1 MGILHKRTHRPL
13 AIVALLA
20 LFGLIGWRLPSLG
33 DAVLAYSSQAVTA
46 AREAMAPAQENG
58 PAPKGAKEDAS
69 RIDRPAAPKKAA
81 VTAKAADTPAQTA
94 LSNARTALNSAI
106 DANRATPTKANAQV
120 VDARLADFNTAA
132 AVRVAEIKAILNATV
147 NGVPAN
153 YDDLVAELK
162 SLGGIGLLAPTPATT
177 AEVEPNDTPA
187 TAQTLNLG
195 AQNVT
200 IVTGAVT
207 PTGDDDVFKFSAPAN
222 SRVSVL
228 VDTGGTLVAG
238 FRDSFVSV
246 LGTDGTTVLEEDDDD
261 GVGNGG
267 DGTQESGLAS
277 TIAGLPLTAAGD
289 YYIRV
294 RGFDDVDIVN
304 PYKLFVIVTT
314 VTPTAEVEANN
325 DSTTANSIVTNAS
338 SVGVRSGSIGVAAD
352 IDFYSVEATAGN
364 VLFISADGN
373 PERDATNVDLIVQ
386 LRDTNGTT
394 VLFSADSNFG
404 GSATNP
410 SSESFNY
417 TVPATGTYFVTVRA
431 FSTGTGTY
439 NLTVAAAN
447 SDAVG
452 GGSQVC
458 PPLPITSSLG
468 VAGGNFAKVSGT
480 LTQRL
485 NRDGVVSVCGTPR
498 TQNAPIAATRTYDK
512 YTFKNSAASTK
523 CITIQLKVL
532 EQTAS
537 NYQMGAF
544 SVLNPTNL
552 TSGWLGDSGLSSG
565 IPPTMQSFSV
575 NIAAGASFDVAV
587 FNANATGDG
596 NPYELT
602 VIGFDTCAALPCV
615 LTKPADITVSNGAGL
630 CGANVT
636 YPNPGTSG
644 FCGTVTCVPASGS
657 FFPKGTTTVTCT
669 GTSPGNPNA
678 TTSFNV
684 TVNDT
689 QAPTIA
695 CPANVFVGTTGT
707 TAVVNYAAPTVGDN
721 CPGVQAPICTPP
733 AGSAFAVGVT
743 TVNCTVKDAVD
754 NSASCSF
761 QVTVNKETALK
772 LTDPLACTGPGNVLK
787 GSFALSNNG
796 NVSQTVTATAAM
808 PVDGNGRPL
817 LVTLP
822 GSCTASAGAC
832 AIVNATTISWTGTLA
847 AGATA
852 TINYEVQV
860 NDGVPNGVP
869 MTVVTS
875 ASWNGG
881 PILAVNTTVS
891 ANCTPIGV
899 GNPYPAV
906 SPISDQ
912 KAGSVLI
919 YPVYTSSVGQNNQN
933 SQISI
938 TNIHQNLNAYLHL
951 YFVADNCAVS
961 DAFVCLTPNQ
971 TTSFLAS
978 DLDPGTTGYLVAM
991 AVDGVSGCPINFNYL
1006 IGDEYVK
1013 FSSGHAANLGA
1024 EAIAAVAGSA
1034 NWSSAFCNPGAFAT
1048 TVKFDGITYGQLPT
1062 TVAVDHLG
1070 SRADGNDT
1078 MLILNGL
1085 GGDLRTSPATLGSI
1099 FGVLYDDSEAAFSF
1113 SITAA
1118 ACQFRTS
1125 LNNNSPRT
1133 TPRYEQVI
1141 PAGRTGW
1148 MRMWHRFG
1156 GPVIGATINF
1166 NTNAAASSSAFNQ
1179 GHNLHKLTLT
1189 DTATITVPVFPPTC

>member
-1 MGILHKRTHRPL
+1 MAIIHKRTHRPL

-20 LFGLIGWRLPSLG
+20 LFGMIGWQLPSLG
-33 DAVLAYSSQAVTA
+33 DAVLAYSSRAVTA
-46 AREAMAPAQENG
+46 ARAAIASAGQEKTAPAG
-58 PAPKGAKEDAS
+58 DAAA
-69 RIDRPAAPKKAA
+69 RLDRAATQKKAVPA
-81 VTAKAADTPAQTA
+81 AKAADTPAQTA
-94 LSNARTALNSAI
+94 LNNARTALNSAI

-120 VDARLADFNTAA
+120 VEARLADFNTAA

-153 YDDLVAELK
+153 YDDLVAEMK
-162 SLGGIGLLAPTPATT
+162 SLGGIGILAPAPGVT

-187 TAQTLNLG
+187 AAQTLNLSL
-195 AQNVT
+195 QNVT
-200 IVTGAVT
+200 IVSGAVT
-207 PTGDDDVFKFSAPAN
+207 PSGDDDVFKFSAPAN

-228 VDTGGTLVAG
+228 VDTGGTLVSG
-238 FRDSFVSV
+238 FRDSIVAV
-246 LGTDGTTVLEEDDDD
+246 LGTNGTTVLEEDDDD

-294 RGFDDVDIVN
+294 RSWDDTEIVN

-325 DSTTANSIVTNAS
+325 DAASANAIVTTAST
-338 SVGVRSGSIGVAAD
+338 VGVRSGSIGTAGDV
-352 IDFYSVEATAGN
+352 DFYSVQATAGN

-373 PERDATNVDLIVQ
+373 PERDASNSDLVVQ

-404 GSATNP
+404 GTATNP

-417 TVPATGTYFVTVRA
+417 TIPATGTYYVSVRL
-431 FSTGTGTY
+431 FSSSATGTY

-447 SDAVG
+447 SDPVG
-452 GGSQVC
+452 GTQVC

-468 VAGGNFAKVSGT
+468 VAGGNFTKVSGT

-485 NRDGVVSVCGTPR
+485 NRDGVVSACGVAR

-512 YTFKNSAASTK
+512 YTLTNSAGGTR
-523 CITIQLKVL
+523 CITVQLKVL

-537 NYQMGAF
+537 NYQVGAF

-552 TSGWLGDSGLSSG
+552 TSGWLGDSGASTG
-565 IPPTMQSFSV
+565 IPPTVQTFSV
-575 NIAAGASFDVAV
+575 NIAAGATFDVVV

-596 NPYELT
+596 NAYELS
-602 VIGFDTCAALPCV
+602 VFGFDTCAVPACV
-615 LTKPADITVSNGAGL
+615 LTKPADITVANAAGQ
-630 CGANVT
+630 CGATVT
-636 YPNPGTSG
+636 FANPGTGG
-644 FCGTVTCVPASGS
+644 FCQTVTCVPASGS

-684 TVNDT
+684 TVNDAE
-689 QAPTIA
+689 APTIA
-695 CPANVFVGTTGT
+695 CSSNVFAGTTGT
-707 TAVVNYAAPTVGDN
+707 STVVNYALPTVGDN
-721 CPGVQAPICTPP
+721 CPGVQAPVCVP
-733 AGSAFAVGVT
+733 APGSSFPLGVT
-743 TVNCTVKDAVD
+743 TVNCSVKDAVN
-754 NSASCSF
+754 NSSSCSF
-761 QVTVNKETALK
+761 QVTVNKETP
-772 LTDPLACTGPGNVLK
+772 LTLNDPLSCTGPGNVLR
-787 GSFALSNNG
+787 GAFSLSNNG

-808 PVDGNGRPL
+808 PVAAGRPL
-817 LVTLP
+817 LLALP
-822 GSCTASAGAC
+822 GSCTASTGTC
-832 AIVNATTISWTGTLA
+832 TVVNATTITWTGTLA
-847 AGATA
+847 AGASA

-860 NDGVPNGVP
+860 NDGVPQGTP
-869 MTVVTS
+869 MTIVTT

-881 PILAVNTTVS
+881 PALVVNTTTNVTC
-891 ANCTPIGV
+891 APVGV
-899 GNPYPAV
+899 GTPYQAA

-912 KAGSVLI
+912 KAGSLLI

-938 TNIHQNLNAYLHL
+938 TNTHPTLNAYVHL

-961 DAFVCLTPNQ
+961 DAFLCLTPNQ
-971 TTSFLAS
+971 TSSFLAS

-991 AVDGVSGCPINFNYL
+991 AVNGVSGCPINFNYL

-1013 FSSGHAANLGA
+1013 FASGHAANLGA
-1024 EAIAAVAGSA
+1024 EAVSAIAGSA
-1034 NWSSAFCNPGAFAT
+1034 NWASAFCNQSTFAT
-1048 TVKFDGITYGQLPT
+1048 SVRFDGVTYGQLPT

-1113 SITAA
+1113 SITSAS
-1118 ACQFRTS
+1118 CQFRTS
-1125 LNNNSPRT
+1125 INNNNPRT
-1133 TPRYEQVI
+1133 TPRFEQVI

-1156 GPVIGATINF
+1156 GPVIGAVINF
-1166 NTNAAASSSAFNQ
+1166 NPNASASSSAFSQ
-1179 GHNLHKLTLT
+1179 GHNLHKLTLAESVT
-1189 DTATITVPVFPPTC
+1189 LTVPVFPPTC